1 MLRHLSRIVSVEQMQ
16 QAVGKLPEK
25 ERRKFATWLLAKY
38 PPRSTGDLVS
48 QAEVQ
53 ARQRKWVPQ
62 PPGRDNIPTGKA
74 LAKAV
79 GRAKALGLA
88 Q

>member
-1 MLRHLSRIVSVEQMQ
+1 MSVEQMQ
-16 QAVGKLPEK
+16 QAVGKLPEI

-38 PPRSTGDLVS
+38 PPRSTGDLLS
-48 QAEVQ
+48 RAEAQ
-53 ARQRKWVPQ
+53 ARQGKWVPQ
-62 PPGRDNIPTGKA
+62 PPGKGNIPTGKA

-79 GRAKALGLA
+79 GRAKALGLT